1 MKLLVPRIRGLSVL
15 FAVAILAASAVA
27 AHGATRYDRH
37 MTQQVLSKMH
47 HVNQME
53 IRMGEL
59 AMQKGR
65 SQDVRNFGRR
75 LRNDHQMADRRV
87 TNLAAR
93 EGIRLVNRP
102 MTPHERSVHRR
113 LRHARGDRFDRE
125 FMNDMASGHT
135 QTIQDLAQARR
146 ELRDPQVRRL
156 VGNTLP
162 ALRQHRNMAREIQQ
176 NL

>member
-1 MKLLVPRIRGLSVL
+1 MKQLTRGLT
-15 FAVAILAASAVA
+15 AVLAALTLTLLAVGA
-27 AHGATRYDRH
+27 QGATRYDRQ
-37 MTQQVLSKMH
+37 MTRQVLSKMH

-53 IRMGEL
+53 IRMGEM

-65 SQDVRNFGRR
+65 SQDVRDFGRR

-87 TNLAAR
+87 TRLAAR
-93 EGIRLVNRP
+93 EGIRLVNPP

-125 FMNDMASGHT
+125 FMNAMASGHT

-162 ALRQHRNMAREIQQ
+162 AMRQHRNMAREIQQ

>member
-1 MKLLVPRIRGLSVL
+1 
-15 FAVAILAASAVA
+15 
-27 AHGATRYDRH
+27 
-37 MTQQVLSKMH
+37 MH

-53 IRMGEL
+53 IRLGEL

-93 EGIRLVNRP
+93 EGIRLVNPP
-102 MTPHERSVHRR
+102 MTRHERTVNRR
-113 LRHARGDRFDRE
+113 LRYARGHQFDRE
-125 FMNDMASGHT
+125 FMDAMADGHT
-135 QTIQDLAQARR
+135 QTIQDLSQARR
-146 ELRDPQVRRL
+146 DLRDPQVRRL

-162 ALRQHRNMAREIQQ
+162 ALRHHRKMAREIQQ

>member
-1 MKLLVPRIRGLSVL
+1 MKQLTRGLT
-15 FAVAILAASAVA
+15 AVLAALTLALLAVGA
-27 AHGATRYDRH
+27 QGATRYDRQ
-37 MTQQVLSKMH
+37 MTRQVLSKMH

-53 IRMGEL
+53 IRMGEM

-65 SQDVRNFGRR
+65 SQDVRDFGRR

-87 TNLAAR
+87 TRLAAR
-93 EGIRLVNRP
+93 EGIRLVNPP

-125 FMNDMASGHT
+125 FMNAMASGHT

-162 ALRQHRNMAREIQQ
+162 AMRQHRNMAREIQQ

>member
-1 MKLLVPRIRGLSVL
+1 MKRSIVRGLT
-15 FAVAILAASAVA
+15 AILATLTLALLAGGA
-27 AHGATRYDRH
+27 QGATRYDRQ
-37 MTQQVLSKMH
+37 MTRQVLSKMH

-53 IRMGEL
+53 IRLGEL

-93 EGIRLVNRP
+93 EGIRLVNPP
-102 MTPHERSVHRR
+102 MTRHERTVNRR
-113 LRHARGDRFDRE
+113 LRYARGHQFDRE
-125 FMNDMASGHT
+125 FMDAMADGHT
-135 QTIQDLAQARR
+135 QTIQDLSQARR
-146 ELRDPQVRRL
+146 DLRDPQVRRL

-162 ALRQHRNMAREIQQ
+162 ALRHHRKMAREIQQ

>member
-1 MKLLVPRIRGLSVL
+1 MKQLTRGLT
-15 FAVAILAASAVA
+15 AVLAALTLALLSVGAQ
-27 AHGATRYDRH
+27 GATRYDRQ
-37 MTQQVLSKMH
+37 MTRQVLSKMH

-65 SQDVRNFGRR
+65 SQDVRDFGRR

-87 TNLAAR
+87 TRLAAR
-93 EGIRLVNRP
+93 EGIRLMNPP

-113 LRHARGDRFDRE
+113 LRRAHGDRFDRE
-125 FMNDMASGHT
+125 FMSAMASGHT

-162 ALRQHRNMAREIQQ
+162 AMRQHRNMAREIQQ